1 MVDEAKRTR
10 VLEPGATLFRQ
21 GDEADGIY
29 CIQSG
34 LIGLRRITP
43 TGESALL
50 RLCTNGVTV
59 GYRALLSKEGAHR
72 NSAEAL
78 SPSIVC
84 FIERSHVRR
93 LLETNPQLG
102 ERFLQHCFCE
112 LDETEADY
120 AKSMTMGLKARF
132 LHLLLIFYE
141 RLGYHDEDDNHV
153 VELPIQRLELA
164 SLVGARPESISRLVR
179 SVEAEGLLRFDKR
192 RVCFIDMEAVLREAG
207 AEL

>member
-21 GDEADGIY
+21 GDEADGVY
-29 CIQSG
+29 CTQSG
-34 LIGLRRITP
+34 LIGLRRISP
-43 TGESALL
+43 TGDSALL
-50 RLCTNGVTV
+50 RLCTSGVTV
-59 GYRALLSKEGAHR
+59 GYRALLSKGAHR

-102 ERFLQHCFCE
+102 ERFLQQCFCE

-120 AKSMTMGLKARF
+120 AKIMTMGLKARF

-153 VELPIQRLELA
+153 VELPI
-164 SLVGARPESISRLVR
+164 
-179 SVEAEGLLRFDKR
+179 
-192 RVCFIDMEAVLREAG
+192 
-207 AEL
+207 